1 VSFDQRVDGRSVLA
15 VSRAGWLRWSSALGI
30 SAILHGVLLVVFC
43 WPIKPVFVK
52 PMLLARGDGGTS
64 TPRSITLVLPA
75 DARTAAPA
83 AVSLLS
89 LPAPARKP
97 QEKKKLEKRSNL
109 LENEKPVDS
118 LQAGSVHGSAL
129 DGPIDGDEIK
139 PGFAITFREPR
150 ISRWELPSGL
160 HGEVV
165 VEVTIDAEGNVVEE
179 KLLHGVGYGVDE
191 KVIAAIQ
198 GWHFQPATRNGV
210 PIPSKHDVL
219 YPLPN

>member
-1 VSFDQRVDGRSVLA
+1 MSFDERMDGRSVLA
-15 VSRAGWLRWSSALGI
+15 ASRAGWLRWGWALGT
-30 SAILHGVLLVVFC
+30 SAMMHAVLLVVFC
-43 WPIKPVFVK
+43 WPVTPVFVK
-52 PMLLARGDGGTS
+52 PILLARGEGGTS
-64 TPRSITLVLPA
+64 TPRSVPLILPP
-75 DARTAAPA
+75 DARTSAPA
-83 AVSLLS
+83 PLSLLS
-89 LPAPARKP
+89 LPAPTRKP
-97 QEKKKLEKRSNL
+97 PEKKKLEKRSNL
-109 LENEKPVDS
+109 LEKEKPADS

-129 DGPIDGDEIK
+129 DGSMDGDEIK
-139 PGFAITFREPR
+139 PGFATSFREPR
-150 ISRWELPSGL
+150 ISRSELPSGV

-179 KLLHGVGYGVDE
+179 KLLRGVGYGVDE